1 MRGELRKWDGKACG
15 QLAINVGLPQY
26 AESFAFNL
34 TGAALPSLQMTQLAQ
49 LGVTAHTDQKTV
61 MKAVRDLLHAYE
73 RRAAVAKA
81 QASWTLTLA
90 TLRAMQDPTLEQ
102 DASQDVAPVAEKPP
116 KGRSPRRG
124 GERGGRRRLSRRP
137 ERPAEEAPLRVVPPT
152 PSLPSQRPDPS
163 KAGSLSEVGSHLGAP
178 PTRLPFLA
186 GAKPSPRDA
195 AESLISALPTLSPR
209 GRGSGFE
216 TGATLQAAADAVG
229 QPTSER
235 DGLGALPVNS
245 WLISPRGVAP
255 IKRSPR
261 SHARLPAAFPAPSG
275 DPQEAAARRIK
286 PLTRNQELSRRI
298 LASLATGGKMEPGGG
313 GGDFRVAAKNEYA
326 RARAEEVIIRRRLG
340 LGDA

>member
-1 MRGELRKWDGKACG
+1 MSG
-15 QLAINVGLPQY
+15 
-26 AESFAFNL
+26 
-34 TGAALPSLQMTQLAQ
+34 
-49 LGVTAHTDQKTV
+49 
-61 MKAVRDLLHAYE
+61 E
-73 RRAAVAKA
+73 RRLQKA

-102 DASQDVAPVAEKPP
+102 DSSQEVAPVAEKAP

-261 SHARLPAAFPAPSG
+261 STRGCRPPSPRRLAIRRRRRRGASSRSRATRSCRGASSRAWRRAARWSPAV
-275 DPQEAAARRIK
+275 AAA
-286 PLTRNQELSRRI
+286 TCC
-298 LASLATGGKMEPGGG
+298 
-313 GGDFRVAAKNEYA
+313 VAAKNEYA